1 MSIKVMEAP
10 ELLSLNKFNVNEK
23 EAHIV
28 INKEICAQCK
38 DKPCLIVCPAV
49 LYKLDK
55 NDIIFDYAG
64 CLECGTC
71 RVVCKDKGIIKWEY
85 PKGTFGVNFRYG

>member
-28 INKEICAQCK
+28 INKEICAQCQ
-38 DKPCLIVCPAV
+38 DKPCLIVCPAA
-49 LYKLDK
+49 LYKLD
-55 NDIIFDYAG
+55 AG

-71 RVVCKDKGIIKWEY
+71 RVVCKNKGIIKWEY